1 MTISKILFIFVEK
14 LSMAKSKLKQNVL
27 LAKTEALGTAYK
39 NAIADLSK
47 FFRNSQ
53 GSFRGIQKFYATNE
67 DKEDLPNLRGV
78 TRVVTTVG
86 EKLDYFVG
94 TNAEYI
100 NSLFS
105 QEATNASG
113 KSKAELVVNGDSW
126 GEFSSLELLRLKSLL
141 ENQSLKQMY
150 GNVPVRPDSQ
160 EWQPSVNEMYSGR
173 EDIFEGPKNEYIK
186 TTTVKE
192 EYILEDPNVSKI
204 EGRIDY
210 SAKTSIRNIV
220 EVLGKGSTQNFSG
233 EWSHRQRAVVQRN
246 INTLWVAV
254 IEALKRAN
262 EVEIVES
269 KITADKIFGFI
280 HSTEE

>member
-1 MTISKILFIFVEK
+1 
-14 LSMAKSKLKQNVL
+14 MAKSKLKQNVL